1 MSRSSLKRL
10 QRRAREAKRALKS
23 AQSETRLALQL
34 LAQLDQ
40 ELTAAL
46 SGPAQPEEAQHADE
60 DQNREIVH
68 A

>member
-1 MSRSSLKRL
+1 MSRSALKRL

-34 LAQLDQ
+34 VAQLDQ
-40 ELTAAL
+40 EITAAL
-46 SGPAQPEEAQHADE
+46 SSPAQPEEAQHVHDE
-60 DQNREIVH
+60 DREAVH